1 MASKTAIVPASTS
14 TIITPEQQAFNELA
28 ELTCRSVAAS
38 SGRIY
43 RQTFVLWETW
53 CEQNAINP
61 LDLRPVA
68 VLDFLG
74 EQSTSKATRQR
85 QLSALRKLSQM
96 SYLANPNDDTRRMWE
111 MLKLIKVPDQTVT
124 VSERT
129 KRALSPAEA
138 DKLLRVWHDDTAQ
151 DKRNQALVAVLLL
164 TGVRRSEAAALLWAD
179 IDFEN
184 GVLTIRHGKGDK
196 RREVPIAGDFALAAL
211 RIWQMEQPTG
221 YRNVFTPV
229 KRGGSVG
236 QDKPITG
243 TDVYRIV
250 KATEDIS
257 GVEFKP
263 HDCRRTFITE
273 ALAMG
278 APLATVQAAAGHAR
292 GETTLHYAQ
301 AVDARRARKE
311 LKLRYG

>member
-1 MASKTAIVPASTS
+1 
-14 TIITPEQQAFNELA
+14 
-28 ELTCRSVAAS
+28 
-38 SGRIY
+38 
-43 RQTFVLWETW
+43 
-53 CEQNAINP
+53 
-61 LDLRPVA
+61 
-68 VLDFLG
+68 
-74 EQSTSKATRQR
+74 
-85 QLSALRKLSQM
+85 
-96 SYLANPNDDTRRMWE
+96 
-111 MLKLIKVPDQTVT
+111 
-124 VSERT
+124 
-129 KRALSPAEA
+129 
-138 DKLLRVWHDDTAQ
+138 
-151 DKRNQALVAVLLL
+151 VLLL

-211 RIWQMEQPTG
+211 RTWQMEQPTG
-221 YRNVFTPV
+221 YRNVFIPV

-250 KATEDIS
+250 KATETAS